1 MTSEKKK
8 GWKKTEELRKDYLS
22 VLPGFLSQLLL
33 LMNSGMILQKAMER
47 LAESCGKMPESQ
59 KKQFHREL
67 ESMYLASRRTGEN
80 MVVLFFQF
88 GRNSGVKE
96 LSRAAGIMME
106 NLDKGTDL
114 WDKLAR
120 EGEQLWQE
128 RKRMALETIRVG
140 ESKMSFPLGLLLM
153 ALLLVTAAPALMQI
167 S

>member
-1 MTSEKKK
+1 M
-8 GWKKTEELRKDYLS
+8 
-22 VLPGFLSQLLL
+22 LPGFLSQLLL

-106 NLDKGTDL
+106 NLD
-114 WDKLAR
+114 
-120 EGEQLWQE
+120 
-128 RKRMALETIRVG
+128 II
-140 ESKMSFPLGLLLM
+140 
-153 ALLLVTAAPALMQI
+153 LVST
-167 S
+167 